1 MQIKETYL
9 NTNFIVYG
17 SKHKQDDITI
27 KIGSL
32 NEALYKAIPNL
43 TTWAYITAWNPHPE
57 VLTLEENRE
66 RNNELKKICETT
78 NIEFT
83 EGNGV
88 SEDGMWSEESFLI
101 HNISEDK
108 AYDLA
113 VKFDQLAFV
122 YGVQNQ
128 KAKLVFTKK

>member
-1 MQIKETYL
+1 MQIKEAYL

-57 VLTLEENRE
+57 VLTLEENRG
-66 RNNELKKICETT
+66 RNNELKKYVKQLILSSQKVM
-78 NIEFT
+78 EFQKMVC
-83 EGNGV
+83 GV
-88 SEDGMWSEESFLI
+88 
-101 HNISEDK
+101 K
-108 AYDLA
+108 
-113 VKFDQLAFV
+113 K
-122 YGVQNQ
+122 
-128 KAKLVFTKK
+128 VF